1 MPERRILAAL
11 ILLFSLL
18 LFFELPGSWLIE
30 PDEARYAEIPREML
44 ATHDF
49 VTPRLDSAHYFE
61 KPPLL
66 YWANA
71 ASIAVLGQSAFAA
84 RLPTRLAGLATV
96 AMLILAFG
104 GSLSPGKGDGD
115 PWGLWTALIYLTAP
129 LSWVLSRYN
138 TTDAVLTFG
147 MTLAFLALRSFLM
160 RREAGKGATGVL
172 ALLGCGVALAT
183 LAKGLIGIVLPGLVF
198 LIWMALTG
206 RWKRLPDLLL
216 SPAPVVLLLLTVPWF
231 VLVER
236 ANPGF
241 SRIFFIREHFARF
254 ATPEASRPGPVY
266 YFVLVF
272 LAGFLPWTFVSHRA
286 LVPLRDAWR
295 ARARVWSDEL
305 FLALWFAVILVFF
318 SLSHSKLIPYI
329 LPAFPAA
336 AALAARGVLRD
347 AASLRRPLR
356 WHAWLVTAIGVGG
369 VVYGLRS
376 GEFAH
381 YGVTGIA
388 CAGSIAMIALA
399 WLAVR
404 HARVAGRRALF
415 PAVLAWGAFYLMVI
429 VAMPH
434 VADDL
439 SGHAVAVAAG
449 EAHGR
454 QVVSYKCYPQ
464 LLPWVLRH
472 PIVVADFTDEL
483 GSDGVRP
490 PSLFWSGAEFWRR
503 WRSGE
508 PMVVV
513 VKRRTI
519 REMADSTTFF
529 TTLAA
534 NRTYVVVSNLATSQ
548 GHGQ

>member
-1 MPERRILAAL
+1 MSERRVLAAL

-44 ATHDF
+44 ATRDF

-71 ASIAVLGQSAFAA
+71 ASMAVLGQSAFAA
-84 RLPTRLAGLATV
+84 RLPTRIAGLATA

-104 GSLSPGKGDGD
+104 VGEAE
-115 PWGLWTALIYLTAP
+115 PWGLWAALIFLTAP

-147 MTLAFLALRSFLM
+147 MTLSFLALRAFLV
-160 RREAGKGATGVL
+160 RREAGKGATGML
-172 ALLGCGVALAT
+172 ALLGAGVALAT
-183 LAKGLIGIVLPGLVF
+183 LAKGLIGIALPGLVF

-206 RWKRLPDLLL
+206 RWRRLPELLL
-216 SPAPVVLLLLTVPWF
+216 SPAPVVLLLLAVPWF

-254 ATPEASRPGPVY
+254 ATPEASRPGPIY
-266 YFVLVF
+266 YFVAVF
-272 LAGFLPWTFVSHRA
+272 VAGFLPWTFVCHRA
-286 LVPLRDAWR
+286 IAPLRDAWR
-295 ARARVWSDEL
+295 ARVRSWSDEL
-305 FLALWFAVILVFF
+305 FLALWFGVILVFF
-318 SLSHSKLIPYI
+318 SVSHSKLIPYI

-336 AALAARGVLRD
+336 AALAARGVLRE
-347 AASLRRPLR
+347 AGTFRRPLW
-356 WHAWLVTAIGVGG
+356 WHAWLVTAMGVGG
-369 VVYGLRS
+369 VTYGVRS
-376 GEFAH
+376 GTFAH
-381 YGVTGIA
+381 YAVTGIA
-388 CAGSIAMIALA
+388 CAGTVVMLVLA
-399 WLAVR
+399 WLAVWR
-404 HARVAGRRALF
+404 ARVMGRRALF
-415 PAVLAWGAFYLMVI
+415 PAALAWGALYLMLI
-429 VAMPH
+429 LAMPH
-434 VADDL
+434 VADEL
-439 SGHAVAVAAG
+439 SGHDVAVAARA
-449 EAHGR
+449 AHAER
-454 QVVSYKCYPQ
+454 VVSYKCYPQ
-464 LLPWVLRH
+464 LVPWVLHH

-490 PSLFWSGAEFWRR
+490 PSLFWSGTEFWRR

-513 VKRRTI
+513 VKRRTLH
-519 REMADSTTFF
+519 ELADSSAF
-529 TTLAA
+529 TTLAG
-534 NRTYVVVSNLATSQ
+534 NRKYVVVSNVAAPMGR
-548 GHGQ
+548 GH

>member
-1 MPERRILAAL
+1 MPERRVLAAL

-44 ATHDF
+44 ATRDF

-71 ASIAVLGQSAFAA
+71 ASIATLGPSAFAA
-84 RLPTRLAGLATV
+84 RLPTRLAGIATV
-96 AMLILAFG
+96 AMMILVFG
-104 GSLSPGKGDGD
+104 GSSDRDKDDRDL
-115 PWGLWTALIYLTAP
+115 WGLWSALIYVTAP

-160 RREAGKGATGVL
+160 RREAGKSATGVL
-172 ALLGCGVALAT
+172 ALLGAGVALAT

-206 RWKRLPDLLL
+206 RWRRLPELLL

-241 SRIFFIREHFARF
+241 ARIFFIREHFARF
-254 ATPEASRPGPVY
+254 ATSEASRPGPVY

-295 ARARVWSDEL
+295 ARARAWSEEV

-318 SLSHSKLIPYI
+318 SLSRSKLIPYI

-347 AASLRRPLR
+347 ASASFRRPLW

-369 VVYGLRS
+369 VAYGVRS

-381 YGVTGIA
+381 YAVTAIA
-388 CAGSIAMIALA
+388 CTGSAVMIALA
-399 WLAVR
+399 WLAVMR
-404 HARVAGRRALF
+404 ARVTGHRALF
-415 PAVLAWGAFYLMVI
+415 PAALAWGAFYLMVI

-439 SGHAVAVAAG
+439 SGHGVAVAAR
-449 EAHGR
+449 EAHAR
-454 QVVSYKCYPQ
+454 PVVSYKCYPQ

-472 PIVVADFTDEL
+472 PIVVAAYTDEL

-503 WRSGE
+503 WRSGD

-513 VKRRTI
+513 VKWRTL
-519 REMADSTTFF
+519 REMADSTTF

-548 GHGQ
+548 SHGQ